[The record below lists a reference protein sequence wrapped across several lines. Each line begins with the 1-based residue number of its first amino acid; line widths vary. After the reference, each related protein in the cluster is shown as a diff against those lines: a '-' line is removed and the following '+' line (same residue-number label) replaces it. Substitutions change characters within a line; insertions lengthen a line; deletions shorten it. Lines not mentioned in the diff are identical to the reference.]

1 MADAAQVPAAEI
13 PVLHRGRSC
22 AVIDKP
28 AGLAVES
35 DGPDCVVKR
44 LSRQLGPPGG
54 RAWPRVVHRLDTGT
68 SGCLCVALNQR
79 GEKRLA
85 QAFLEGTIDK
95 SYLALVRGPI
105 AEQGAFDTAY
115 GPDPRDP
122 RRHTTRI
129 ETPRR
134 ARLSWTLVERFAGA
148 ALARVALDTG
158 RTHQIRVQFAEA
170 GFPVLGDATYGP
182 AVDPLAVDALSR
194 AARALGRPGLH
205 AVSLAL
211 PDPDAE
217 GDARVVCEARVPD
230 DLSRALE
237 ILRG

>member
-1 MADAAQVPAAEI
+1 MADAFQVPAAEI

-44 LSRQLGPPGG
+44 LSKELGPPGG

-79 GEKRLA
+79 GEKLLA
-85 QAFLEGTIDK
+85 QAFLEGKIDK
-95 SYLALVRGPI
+95 SYLALVRGQV
-105 AEQGAFDTAY
+105 AAQGAFDTPY
-115 GPDPRDP
+115 GPDPRNP
-122 RRHTTRI
+122 RKHTTRI

-134 ARLSWTLVERFAGA
+134 ARLSWTLVERFAEA
-148 ALARVALDTG
+148 ALVRVGLDTG

-182 AVDPLAVDALSR
+182 ALEPLTDDALSG
-194 AARALGRPGLH
+194 AAQALGRPGLH
-205 AVSLAL
+205 ASSLAL

-217 GDARVVCEARVPD
+217 TSARVFCEAKIPD
-230 DLSRALE
+230 DLVRALE